1 MSQHLLTVDSLQ
13 RESVDHLLRV
23 AARMEP
29 IASRRQVTRVLEGA
43 VLGNLFFEASTR
55 TRVSFNAAF
64 CRLGEACV
72 IPPALLSL
80 LWPRVNRFTILVE

>member
-1 MSQHLLTVDSLQ
+1 MSQHLLTVDSLS

-43 VLGNLFFEASTR
+43 VLGNLFFEANDWVENCLSPFF
-55 TRVSFNAAF
+55 SSQFF
-64 CRLGEACV
+64 RLPIG
-72 IPPALLSL
+72 
-80 LWPRVNRFTILVE
+80 RH

>member
-1 MSQHLLTVDSLQ
+1 MSHHLLTVDSLN

-29 IASRRQVTRVLEGA
+29 IAQRRQVTRVLEGA

-55 TRVSFNAAF
+55 TRVSSMLPFAAW
-64 CRLGEACV
+64 EAVCA
-72 IPPALLSL
+72 IPRALPSLPWRRVSRYTIPAA
-80 LWPRVNRFTILVE
+80 